1 MLRCVRTLDGN
12 RLPMKTPSWHWFC
25 LAWALMRLISP
36 CAAYG
41 EQSPVDRPNFVV
53 IITDNQRFDTIA
65 ALGNPVIKTP
75 NLDRL
80 VRGGTTFTRAVA
92 YPLCTP
98 SRAEMLTGCS
108 APRTGVLGFSER
120 PPKELAFWPAVMR
133 DRGYQTW
140 HIGKWHIVGAPE
152 EYGYS
157 QTGAMVRSGG
167 PRTPPLYGRHGR
179 EITGYRNSLFMSNR
193 PDAKLSQP
201 VAITADI
208 DRYFADSAIEVIE
221 GKPGQPFFLHVNF
234 TAGHDPYLTP
244 DGFQPTYD
252 AEKMPLPANFLPEH
266 PFDHGNLRGR
276 DELLLPWPRT
286 PAMIR
291 EELAYY
297 YAELSYMDEQVGRI
311 VSALERSD
319 QMKNT
324 VVIFASDH
332 GRGLGSHGI
341 VGYHCMYEHSISSP
355 VIFYGRGIP
364 AGVSREAQ
372 CYLRDL
378 FPTVCELGGAPIPAT
393 VEGRSL
399 VPVLQG
405 RAHQIYDCVFGCFQ
419 QYSRMVRSDRWKYI
433 YYPQI
438 DKVQLFDLKSDPEE
452 IHDLSTTPDHS
463 EIAAELR
470 TKLLA
475 WMRENK
481 DLVLSKGN

>member
-1 MLRCVRTLDGN
+1 MNTLHSH
-12 RLPMKTPSWHWFC
+12 RLYLPYV
-25 LAWALMRLISP
+25 LIWLSSP
-36 CAAYG
+36 HGIYG
-41 EQSPVDRPNFVV
+41 QQERPAVPPNFVV

-98 SRAEMLTGCS
+98 SRTEMLTGCS
-108 APRTGVLGFSER
+108 ALRTGVFGFSER

-140 HIGKWHIVGAPE
+140 HIGKWHIVGAPS
-152 EYGYS
+152 EYGY
-157 QTGAMVRSGG
+157 TDAGAMVRSGG

-179 EITGYRNSLFMSNR
+179 EITGYRNSVFSSNR
-193 PDAKLSQP
+193 PDVKLTQP

-221 GKPGQPFFLHVNF
+221 RKPPQTFFLHVNF

-244 DGFQPTYD
+244 DGFQPAYD
-252 AEKMPLPANFLPEH
+252 PEKIPLPPNFLPEH

-286 PAMIR
+286 AEMIR

-297 YAELSYMDEQVGRI
+297 YAELSYMDQQVGRI
-311 VSALERSD
+311 VSALEKSD
-319 QMKNT
+319 QLKNT
-324 VVIFASDH
+324 IVIFASDH
-332 GRGLGSHGI
+332 GRGLGSHGL
-341 VGYHCMYEHSISSP
+341 VGYHCMYEHSISAP
-355 VIFYGRGIP
+355 VIFYGQGIP
-364 AGVSREAQ
+364 AGVIRDAQ

-378 FPTVCELGGAPIPAT
+378 FPTVCELSSTQVPAA

-405 RAHQIYDCVFGCFQ
+405 QANEIYECVFGSFQ
-419 QYSRMVRSDRWKYI
+419 QFSRMVRTDRWKYI
-433 YYPQI
+433 YYPHL
-438 DKVQLFDLKSDPEE
+438 DKAQLFDLKSDPHEM
-452 IHDLSTTPDHS
+452 HDLSHVPDHS
-463 EIAAELR
+463 QIAADLR
-470 TKLLA
+470 TRLLA
-475 WMRENK
+475 WMRDNNDAVLIK
-481 DLVLSKGN
+481 DN